1 MRFDINPNDI
11 ASGYSSIVLGGK
23 LDDLTFVGV
32 LRQCFYGKEHGK
44 FVSEGWN
51 GERTIPEYIKD
62 YELRLVPL
70 LPFNK
75 ALRDYTLEDYE
86 KIINRIY
93 MAYPSP
99 DYSDEIRERYRFLFA
114 RVYTV
119 GYRNGLYDDMLFLAE
134 QGVSDSEK
142 ELTSARRIKLAKD
155 VRLIKKSFS
164 IEQETELAKWFKK
177 LDPKT
182 ADGESVGLLIMFC
195 NGTRGNEACGLNFA
209 DIRRT
214 VGEYSFPCI
223 HITKTTDVGTS
234 RLKGGAKTSNG
245 IRIIPTFPFLMDFI
259 EKRKNYIQSLIDKRK
274 LKLPSDVDTVEQLPI
289 VCKGNNFCER
299 ASSRDLTMAGN
310 DLFALLGIDSKARD
324 FMLSET
330 LYKNKLADN
339 DIDQREITTY
349 LFRRNAATN
358 FYTLGFSPIECEY
371 MLGHMLED
379 FSLRSFYINQ
389 DLLYNIYK
397 KLQSHSVNLMF
408 DDSYGCEIGR
418 EKSYNTDFRIIAEE
432 PMAGFRV
439 GVKRGRSASLICCS
453 STLVPE
459 RRRSADITAM
469 IKGVTIGKRERCDR
483 GKDA

>member
-1 MRFDINPNDI
+1 MI
-11 ASGYSSIVLGGK
+11 
-23 LDDLTFVGV
+23 
-32 LRQCFYGKEHGK
+32 
-44 FVSEGWN
+44 
-51 GERTIPEYIKD
+51 
-62 YELRLVPL
+62 
-70 LPFNK
+70 
-75 ALRDYTLEDYE
+75 
-86 KIINRIY
+86 
-93 MAYPSP
+93 
-99 DYSDEIRERYRFLFA
+99 
-114 RVYTV
+114 
-119 GYRNGLYDDMLFLAE
+119 
-134 QGVSDSEK
+134 
-142 ELTSARRIKLAKD
+142 
-155 VRLIKKSFS
+155 
-164 IEQETELAKWFKK
+164 KWFKA
-177 LDPKT
+177 LDPEA

-223 HITKTTDVGTS
+223 HITKTTDIGTN
-234 RLKGGAKTSNG
+234 RLKGGTKTSNG

-259 EKRKNYIQSLIDKRK
+259 EKRKSYIQSLIDKRK
-274 LKLPSDVDTVEQLPI
+274 LKLPSDVKTVDQLPI
-289 VCKGNNFCER
+289 VCNGNNFCER

-349 LFRRNAATN
+349 LFRRNAATH
-358 FYTLGFSPIECEY
+358 YYILGFSSLECEY
-371 MLGHMLED
+371 LMGHVLED
-379 FSLRSFYINQ
+379 FSSRSFYINH
-389 DLLYNIYK
+389 DLLYNIYR

-439 GVKRGRSASLICCS
+439 GVKIGTSARIVCCS
-453 STLVPE
+453 SALRPE
-459 RRRSADITAM
+459 HRKTADITM
-469 IKGVTIGKRERCDR
+469 MMEGVGIGRKERSKR